1 MSTPTPGA
9 SELSSNDSHEYI
21 TTDIDL
27 ASFLATKGLKP
38 THVDPPP
45 ANTFPRFAAFV
56 FSSNSALDEA
66 VAEWT
71 SNASLH
77 LDVRAF
83 LEQRRDFFQWA
94 RSVVRGGAR

>member
-1 MSTPTPGA
+1 MNTTTPKA
-9 SELSSNDSHEYI
+9 SVLSSNNSHEYV

-27 ASFLATKGLKP
+27 ASFLATKGLTP

-45 ANTFPRFAAFV
+45 LNTFPRFAAFV
-56 FSSNSALDEA
+56 FSRTSALDEA

-71 SNASLH
+71 SGTPPQVDL
-77 LDVRAF
+77 RAF

>member
-1 MSTPTPGA
+1 MNTITPGA

-27 ASFLATKGLKP
+27 ASFLATKGLTP

-45 ANTFPRFAAFV
+45 ANTFPRFATFV
-56 FSSNSALDEA
+56 FSSSSALDEA
-66 VAEWT
+66 VSEWT
-71 SNASLH
+71 SDTTLD

-83 LEQRRDFFQWA
+83 LQQRRDFFQWA